1 MFASL
6 NVLKELQK
14 HYETNPK
21 DPLKGIIWHTQGSGK
36 TALTYHLT
44 KLIRDFFSPLNKKT
58 KFYFIVDRLDLLEQA
73 KNEFLKRG
81 LCAHEAENKEDLSQK
96 LKSSSVFENPQG
108 NDEIIVVNIQKF
120 KAPNEEKSPNE
131 DLSDSAPKEIV
142 SKTELQEAAKDNHDL
157 QRVFII
163 DEAHRSY
170 DPKGCFYANLIECD
184 KTAIKIALT
193 GTPLLEDNAQDKATK
208 NTFGDYL
215 HTYSYAESIK
225 DRHTL
230 KLQLEI
236 IEKSYKEKL
245 QAIYRLL
252 QESITIEDIEVKKE
266 TIFNHERYIKEMLFY
281 IIRDLLFFR
290 LGNNDENLKAMVV
303 CFSSKQAK
311 LANLLFNEVQEKV
324 LQENPNLKILKKLQS
339 SLILHNEQEVKE
351 KIYSFKHEDT
361 DIVFVFNMLL
371 TGFDLPSL
379 KRLYI
384 HRELKD
390 HNLLQALAR
399 VNRSYNNMSFGYL
412 IDFVGIKENYDKTT
426 DDYLKELNQFNQS
439 DSNIKDNLK
448 DMFADRKT
456 LEKDIKNAYDD
467 LFNYPIDD
475 IEGMTSAIV
484 SMSEM
489 NELLKVSRAI
499 NTLKERYNLIRTSN
513 DEKILS
519 LKEKMDIE
527 KISKIS
533 SMLHKK
539 AKQLHALKNI
549 NEPKNPNDLI
559 VLEDLIALL
568 DFKIEFKES
577 KELHFKEREEISAKQ
592 KQAKE
597 MLEKIPDQQDKEIQ
611 KFYKDFNKDEKEDFF
626 ITLTDKRLPKLA
638 YDELLSY
645 LFEKHFNDNDLHLKL
660 DIIFNRIS
668 SNNAE
673 LFNTTSTDKTT
684 IALFESISPYV
695 NEESKRA
702 NFTRVLLDKLK
713 KFNFKQAFLNLQNQQ
728 GYDFFAPIFEY
739 LIKDYNNNSGGKY
752 AEYYTP
758 LSIASIIAKL
768 LIDEPTQSVK
778 IYDPS
783 AGTGT
788 LLMALAHQIGTD
800 SCTLYAQD
808 ISQKSLRMLK
818 LNLIL
823 NDLTHSLKNAI
834 EGNTLTNPYHS
845 KECKGKMD
853 YIVSN
858 PPFKLDFS
866 NEHAEISQNKNDFF
880 LGVPNIPKND
890 KSKMPIYTLF
900 FQHCLNMLSNKG
912 KGAIIVPT
920 GFISAKSGIEN
931 KIVRHL
937 VDEKLVYGVVCMPSQ
952 VFANTSTNVSIIF
965 FQKTPSAKEVVLIDA
980 SKLGEEY
987 TENKNKKT
995 RLRTSDI
1002 DLILETFNN
1011 KTPKAD
1017 FCALVSFDEITE
1029 KNYSLNPGQYFII
1042 EDTSEKISQAEF
1054 ENLMQQYSSELTSL
1068 FDESQSLQQEI
1079 LETLKGVRFE

>member
-1 MFASL
+1 MKEKSEFKKHIWRYAQMFASL
-6 NVLKELQK
+6 NILKELQK

-73 KNEFLKRG
+73 KIEFSKRG
-81 LCAHEAENKEDLSQK
+81 LCVHEAENKEDLSQK
-96 LKSSSVFENPQG
+96 LKSSSVFEGSQG

-120 KAPNEEKSPNE
+120 KAPNEEKAPNE
-131 DLSDSAPKEIV
+131 DPSSAPKEII
-142 SKTELQEAAKDNHDL
+142 SKTELQEATKDNHDL

-184 KTAIKIALT
+184 KTALKIALT

-208 NTFGDYL
+208 KTFGNYL

-245 QAIYRLL
+245 QKIYRLL

-266 TIFNHERYIKEMLFY
+266 PIFNHERYIEEMLFY
-281 IIRDLLFFR
+281 IIRDLLNFR
-290 LGNNDENLKAMVV
+290 RVNNDENLKAMVV
-303 CFSSKQAK
+303 CFSSAQAR
-311 LANLLFNEVQEKV
+311 LANLFFNEVQEKV
-324 LQENPNLKILKKLQS
+324 LQENPNLRILNKLKS
-339 SLILHNEQEVKE
+339 SLILHDEQEVKE

-371 TGFDLPSL
+371 TGFDLPNL

-399 VNRSYNNMSFGYL
+399 VNRPYNNMSFGYL

-448 DMFADRKT
+448 DMFADRNI

-475 IEGMTSAIV
+475 VEDMTSAIV

-513 DEKILS
+513 DKKILS

-527 KISKIS
+527 KINKIS
-533 SMLHKK
+533 SMLHQK

-577 KELHFKEREEISAKQ
+577 KELRFKEQEEISTKQ

-597 MLEKIPDQQDKEIQ
+597 ILEKIPDKQDKEIQ
-611 KFYKDFNKDEKEDFF
+611 KISKELSKLIQEPLTNHNFDGISHSYSVIISQLKQHKEQTTNLLNKYNNDRAYV
-626 ITLTDKRLPKLA
+626 ITHKRL
-638 YDELLSY
+638 
-645 LFEKHFNDNDLHLKL
+645 H
-660 DIIFNRIS
+660 NR
-668 SNNAE
+668 
-673 LFNTTSTDKTT
+673 LM
-684 IALFESISPYV
+684 
-695 NEESKRA
+695 EENISKR
-702 NFTRVLLDKLK
+702 
-713 KFNFKQAFLNLQNQQ
+713 
-728 GYDFFAPIFEY
+728 
-739 LIKDYNNNSGGKY
+739 
-752 AEYYTP
+752 
-758 LSIASIIAKL
+758 
-768 LIDEPTQSVK
+768 
-778 IYDPS
+778 
-783 AGTGT
+783 
-788 LLMALAHQIGTD
+788 
-800 SCTLYAQD
+800 
-808 ISQKSLRMLK
+808 
-818 LNLIL
+818 
-823 NDLTHSLKNAI
+823 
-834 EGNTLTNPYHS
+834 
-845 KECKGKMD
+845 
-853 YIVSN
+853 
-858 PPFKLDFS
+858 
-866 NEHAEISQNKNDFF
+866 
-880 LGVPNIPKND
+880 IP
-890 KSKMPIYTLF
+890 
-900 FQHCLNMLSNKG
+900 Q
-912 KGAIIVPT
+912 
-920 GFISAKSGIEN
+920 
-931 KIVRHL
+931 
-937 VDEKLVYGVVCMPSQ
+937 
-952 VFANTSTNVSIIF
+952 
-965 FQKTPSAKEVVLIDA
+965 
-980 SKLGEEY
+980 
-987 TENKNKKT
+987 
-995 RLRTSDI
+995 
-1002 DLILETFNN
+1002 
-1011 KTPKAD
+1011 
-1017 FCALVSFDEITE
+1017 
-1029 KNYSLNPGQYFII
+1029 
-1042 EDTSEKISQAEF
+1042 
-1054 ENLMQQYSSELTSL
+1054 
-1068 FDESQSLQQEI
+1068 
-1079 LETLKGVRFE
+1079 

>member
-1 MFASL
+1 MPYNEITRVQVPALMHLAKLGYDFIPTNSKENKPNLDTDTNILIDSFTQAFERLNPTKNAQDVLAEMKKRLNYDDLGKSFYEYLLKSEHQIIDFDNPNNNLYEMMTELPYKSFRPDITLFINGLPLVNIEVKQPYAKKGIKEERDRHIQRYENPENKIFYNLAQIWLFSDNLPYDENNPDQGTFYSASYSPIFQRFVEASRLDITPPPPENDQNHQNHRSLEEIQKRVLKEFNLKDTDTLESPKETPTNPFLTSFCSHKRLCFILKYGISFLKEKSELKKHIWRYAQMFASL

-14 HYETNPK
+14 HYENNPK

-81 LCAHEAENKEDLSQK
+81 LCVHEAENKEDLSQK
-96 LKSSSVFENPQG
+96 LKNSSVFEGPQG

-120 KAPNEEKSPNE
+120 KAPNEDPS
-131 DLSDSAPKEIV
+131 SAPKEII
-142 SKTELQEAAKDNHDL
+142 SKTELQEATKDNHDL

-184 KTAIKIALT
+184 KTAVKIALT

-208 NTFGDYL
+208 NTFGNYL

-266 TIFNHERYIKEMLFY
+266 TIFNHERYIKEMLYY
-281 IIRDLLFFR
+281 IIRDLLNFR
-290 LGNNDENLKAMVV
+290 RVNNDENLKAMVV
-303 CFSSKQAK
+303 CFSSAQAK
-311 LANLLFNEVQEKV
+311 LANLFFNEVQEKV

-339 SLILHNEQEVKE
+339 SLILHDEQEVKE
-351 KIYSFKHEDT
+351 KIHSFKHEDT

-371 TGFDLPSL
+371 TGFDLPNL

-448 DMFADRKT
+448 DMFADRKV

-475 IEGMTSAIV
+475 IEAMTSAIV
-484 SMSEM
+484 SISEM
-489 NELLKVSRAI
+489 NELLKVSQAI

-539 AKQLHALKNI
+539 AKQLHALKNL
-549 NEPKNPNDLI
+549 NDPKNPNDLMI
-559 VLEDLIALL
+559 LEDLIALL

-577 KELHFKEREEISAKQ
+577 KELHFKEKEEISAKY

-597 MLEKIPDQQDKEIQ
+597 MLEKIPDKQDKEIQ
-611 KFYKDFNKDEKEDFF
+611 KISKELSKLLQEPLTNHNFDGISHSYDAIISQLKQHKEQTTNLLNK
-626 ITLTDKRLPKLA
+626 
-638 YDELLSY
+638 Y
-645 LFEKHFNDNDLHLKL
+645 DNDLSYVITHKRLHDRLMEENISKG
-660 DIIFNRIS
+660 IF
-668 SNNAE
+668 
-673 LFNTTSTDKTT
+673 T
-684 IALFESISPYV
+684 
-695 NEESKRA
+695 
-702 NFTRVLLDKLK
+702 LLSALK
-713 KFNFKQAFLNLQNQQ
+713 KALDERIFK
-728 GYDFFAPIFEY
+728 
-739 LIKDYNNNSGGKY
+739 
-752 AEYYTP
+752 
-758 LSIASIIAKL
+758 
-768 LIDEPTQSVK
+768 
-778 IYDPS
+778 
-783 AGTGT
+783 
-788 LLMALAHQIGTD
+788 
-800 SCTLYAQD
+800 
-808 ISQKSLRMLK
+808 R
-818 LNLIL
+818 
-823 NDLTHSLKNAI
+823 
-834 EGNTLTNPYHS
+834 
-845 KECKGKMD
+845 
-853 YIVSN
+853 
-858 PPFKLDFS
+858 
-866 NEHAEISQNKNDFF
+866 
-880 LGVPNIPKND
+880 
-890 KSKMPIYTLF
+890 
-900 FQHCLNMLSNKG
+900 
-912 KGAIIVPT
+912 
-920 GFISAKSGIEN
+920 
-931 KIVRHL
+931 
-937 VDEKLVYGVVCMPSQ
+937 
-952 VFANTSTNVSIIF
+952 
-965 FQKTPSAKEVVLIDA
+965 
-980 SKLGEEY
+980 
-987 TENKNKKT
+987 
-995 RLRTSDI
+995 
-1002 DLILETFNN
+1002 
-1011 KTPKAD
+1011 
-1017 FCALVSFDEITE
+1017 
-1029 KNYSLNPGQYFII
+1029 
-1042 EDTSEKISQAEF
+1042 
-1054 ENLMQQYSSELTSL
+1054 
-1068 FDESQSLQQEI
+1068 QEI
-1079 LETLKGVRFE
+1079 LNEETTLKTAIKIELRDAFNKNPSLKDLEKEKEFITQTLFNELPQHYNQGNSHA

>member
-1 MFASL
+1 MPYNEITRVQIPALMHLAELGYDFIPTNSKENKPNLDTATNILTDSFTQAFNRLNPNKNAKDVLAEMKKRLNYDDLGKSFYEYLLKSENQIIDFDNPNNNLYEMMTELPYKSFRPDITLFINGLPLVNIEVKQPYAEKGIKEEKDRHIKRYKNPENKVFYNLVQIWLFSDNLPYDEKNPDQGAFYSASYSPIFQRFIEANKLDITPPPPENDQNDQDYQNHRSLEEIQKRILNEFNLKDTDCLKSPKDTPTNSLLTSFCSPKRLCFILKYGISFLQEKSEFKKHIWRYAQMFASL

-14 HYETNPK
+14 HYGTNPNPK

-81 LCAHEAENKEDLSQK
+81 LCVHEAENKEDLSQK
-96 LKSSSVFENPQG
+96 LKNSSVFEGPQG

-120 KAPNEEKSPNE
+120 KAPNEEKPPNE
-131 DLSDSAPKEIV
+131 DPSSAPKEIV
-142 SKTELQEAAKDNHDL
+142 SKTELQESIQNSRDL

-184 KTAIKIALT
+184 KTAVKIALT

-208 NTFGDYL
+208 KTFGNYL

-245 QAIYRLL
+245 QEIYRLL

-281 IIRDLLFFR
+281 IIRDLLNFR
-290 LGNNDENLKAMVV
+290 RVNNDEHLKAMVV
-303 CFSSKQAK
+303 CFSSAQAR

-339 SLILHNEQEVKE
+339 SLILHDEQEVKE
-351 KIYSFKHEDT
+351 KIYSFKHGDT

-371 TGFDLPSL
+371 TGFDLPNL

-399 VNRSYNNMSFGYL
+399 VNRSYKNMSFGYL

-426 DDYLKELNQFNQS
+426 DDYLKELNRFNQS

-448 DMFADRKT
+448 DMFADRNI

-475 IEGMTSAIV
+475 IEAMTSAIV
-484 SMSEM
+484 NISAM
-489 NELLKVSRAI
+489 NELLKVSHAI

-527 KISKIS
+527 KIHKIS
-533 SMLHKK
+533 SMLHQK

-559 VLEDLIALL
+559 ILEDLIALL

-577 KELHFKEREEISAKQ
+577 KELRFKEKEEISAKY

-597 MLEKIPDQQDKEIQ
+597 MLEKIPDKQDKEVQKISKELSKLIQ
-611 KFYKDFNKDEKEDFF
+611 EPLTNHNFDGISHSYSAIISQLKQHKDQTTN
-626 ITLTDKRLPKLA
+626 
-638 YDELLSY
+638 LLSKY
-645 LFEKHFNDNDLHLKL
+645 DNDLSYAITHKRLHDRLMEENISKGIFTLLSALKKAL
-660 DIIFNRIS
+660 DERIS
-668 SNNAE
+668 KRQE
-673 LFNTTSTDKTT
+673 IL
-684 IALFESISPYV
+684 
-695 NEESKRA
+695 NEE
-702 NFTRVLLDKLK
+702 
-713 KFNFKQAFLNLQNQQ
+713 
-728 GYDFFAPIFEY
+728 
-739 LIKDYNNNSGGKY
+739 
-752 AEYYTP
+752 YT
-758 LSIASIIAKL
+758 
-768 LIDEPTQSVK
+768 
-778 IYDPS
+778 
-783 AGTGT
+783 
-788 LLMALAHQIGTD
+788 
-800 SCTLYAQD
+800 
-808 ISQKSLRMLK
+808 
-818 LNLIL
+818 
-823 NDLTHSLKNAI
+823 LKNAI
-834 EGNTLTNPYHS
+834 
-845 KECKGKMD
+845 K
-853 YIVSN
+853 
-858 PPFKLDFS
+858 
-866 NEHAEISQNKNDFF
+866 AELRDAFNKNPSLKDLEKEKEF
-880 LGVPNIPKND
+880 ITQ
-890 KSKMPIYTLF
+890 TLF
-900 FQHCLNMLSNKG
+900 N
-912 KGAIIVPT
+912 
-920 GFISAKSGIEN
+920 
-931 KIVRHL
+931 
-937 VDEKLVYGVVCMPSQ
+937 
-952 VFANTSTNVSIIF
+952 
-965 FQKTPSAKEVVLIDA
+965 
-980 SKLGEEY
+980 
-987 TENKNKKT
+987 
-995 RLRTSDI
+995 
-1002 DLILETFNN
+1002 
-1011 KTPKAD
+1011 
-1017 FCALVSFDEITE
+1017 
-1029 KNYSLNPGQYFII
+1029 
-1042 EDTSEKISQAEF
+1042 
-1054 ENLMQQYSSELTSL
+1054 ELTQNHHQGNSHA
-1068 FDESQSLQQEI
+1068 
-1079 LETLKGVRFE
+1079 

>member
-1 MFASL
+1 PPPPPENHQNHQNHQDYQNHQNHRSLEEIQKRILNEFNLKDTDCLKSPKNTPTNALLTSFCSHKRLCFILKYGISFLKEKSEFKKHIWRYAQMFASL

-44 KLIRDFFSPLNKKT
+44 KLIRDFFSPLGKKT

-81 LCAHEAENKEDLSQK
+81 LCVHEAENKEDLSQK
-96 LKSSSVFENPQG
+96 LKNSSVFEGSQG

-120 KAPNEEKSPNE
+120 KAPNE
-131 DLSDSAPKEIV
+131 DLSNSAPKEII
-142 SKTELQEAAKDNHDL
+142 SKTELQEATKDSHDL

-184 KTAIKIALT
+184 KTAVKIALT

-208 NTFGDYL
+208 NTFGNYL

-281 IIRDLLFFR
+281 IIRDLLNFR
-290 LGNNDENLKAMVV
+290 RVNNDENLKAMVV
-303 CFSSKQAK
+303 CFSSAQAK
-311 LANLLFNEVQEKV
+311 LANCLFNEVQEKV
-324 LQENPNLKILKKLQS
+324 LQENPNLKILNKLQS
-339 SLILHNEQEVKE
+339 SLILHDEQEVKE

-448 DMFADRKT
+448 DMFADRET

-475 IEGMTSAIV
+475 IEAMTSTIV
-484 SMSEM
+484 NISKM
-489 NELLKVSRAI
+489 NELLKISQAI

-527 KISKIS
+527 KINKIS
-533 SMLHKK
+533 SMLGKK

-568 DFKIEFKES
+568 DFKIEFKER
-577 KELHFKEREEISAKQ
+577 KELRFKEKEEISTKQ

-597 MLEKIPDQQDKEIQ
+597 MLEKIPDKQDKEVQ
-611 KFYKDFNKDEKEDFF
+611 KISKELSKLLQEP
-626 ITLTDKRLPKLA
+626 LTNHNFDGISHSYSVIISQLKQHK
-638 YDELLSY
+638 EQTTNLLSKY
-645 LFEKHFNDNDLHLKL
+645 DNDLSYVITHKRLHDRLMEENISKGIFTLLSALKKAL
-660 DIIFNRIS
+660 DARIS
-668 SNNAE
+668 KRQE
-673 LFNTTSTDKTT
+673 IL
-684 IALFESISPYV
+684 
-695 NEESKRA
+695 NEE
-702 NFTRVLLDKLK
+702 
-713 KFNFKQAFLNLQNQQ
+713 
-728 GYDFFAPIFEY
+728 
-739 LIKDYNNNSGGKY
+739 
-752 AEYYTP
+752 YY
-758 LSIASIIAKL
+758 
-768 LIDEPTQSVK
+768 
-778 IYDPS
+778 
-783 AGTGT
+783 
-788 LLMALAHQIGTD
+788 
-800 SCTLYAQD
+800 
-808 ISQKSLRMLK
+808 
-818 LNLIL
+818 
-823 NDLTHSLKNAI
+823 LKNAI
-834 EGNTLTNPYHS
+834 KIELNDAFKKDTSLKDLE
-845 KECKGKMD
+845 KEKEL
-853 YIVSN
+853 I
-858 PPFKLDFS
+858 
-866 NEHAEISQNKNDFF
+866 IQ
-880 LGVPNIPKND
+880 
-890 KSKMPIYTLF
+890 TLF
-900 FQHCLNMLSNKG
+900 N
-912 KGAIIVPT
+912 
-920 GFISAKSGIEN
+920 
-931 KIVRHL
+931 
-937 VDEKLVYGVVCMPSQ
+937 
-952 VFANTSTNVSIIF
+952 
-965 FQKTPSAKEVVLIDA
+965 
-980 SKLGEEY
+980 
-987 TENKNKKT
+987 
-995 RLRTSDI
+995 
-1002 DLILETFNN
+1002 
-1011 KTPKAD
+1011 
-1017 FCALVSFDEITE
+1017 
-1029 KNYSLNPGQYFII
+1029 
-1042 EDTSEKISQAEF
+1042 
-1054 ENLMQQYSSELTSL
+1054 ELTQNHHQGNL
-1068 FDESQSLQQEI
+1068 HA
-1079 LETLKGVRFE
+1079 

>member
-1 MFASL
+1 MPYNEITRVQVPALMHLAKLGYDFISQKNKPNLDTATNILTDSFTQSFERLNPNKNAKDVLAEMKKRLNHDDLGKRFYEYLLKSEHQIIDFDNPNNNLYEMMAELPYKSLRTDITLFINGLPLVNIEVKQPFAEKGIEEEKNRHIQRYENPENKVFCNLAQIWLFSDNLPYDEAKPDQGVFYSASYSPIFQRFVEANRLDITPPPPENEQNHQNHRSLEEIQKRILNEFNLKDTDTLESPKETPTNSLLTSFCSHKRLCFILKYGISFLKEKSEFKKHIWRYAQMFASL

-44 KLIRDFFSPLNKKT
+44 KLIRDFFSRSNLNKKT

-73 KNEFLKRG
+73 KNEFSKRG
-81 LCAHEAENKEDLSQK
+81 LCVHEAENKEDLSQK
-96 LKSSSVFENPQG
+96 LKNSRVFEGPQG

-120 KAPNEEKSPNE
+120 KAPNEEKAPNE
-131 DLSDSAPKEIV
+131 DPSSAPKEII

-208 NTFGDYL
+208 KTFGNYL

-245 QAIYRLL
+245 QQEIYRLL
-252 QESITIEDIEVKKE
+252 QESITIKDVEVKKE
-266 TIFNHERYIKEMLFY
+266 PIFNHERYINAMLFY
-281 IIRDLLFFR
+281 IIRDLLNFR
-290 LGNNDENLKAMVV
+290 RANNDENLKAMVV
-303 CFSSKQAK
+303 CFSSTQAK

-324 LQENPNLKILKKLQS
+324 LQENPNLKTLNKLQS
-339 SLILHNEQEVKE
+339 SLILHDEQEVKE
-351 KIYSFKHEDT
+351 KIYSFKYEDT

-399 VNRSYNNMSFGYL
+399 VNRSYKNMSFGHL
-412 IDFVGIKENYDKTT
+412 IDFVGIKGNYDKTT

-439 DSNIKDNLK
+439 NSNIKDSLK
-448 DMFADRKT
+448 DMFADRNI

-475 IEGMTSAIV
+475 IEAMTSAIV
-484 SMSEM
+484 SMSAM
-489 NELLKVSRAI
+489 NELVKVSHAI

-533 SMLHKK
+533 SMLSKK

-559 VLEDLIALL
+559 ILEDLIALL

-577 KELHFKEREEISAKQ
+577 KELHFKEKEEISAKY

-597 MLEKIPDQQDKEIQ
+597 MLEKIPDKQDKEVQKISKELSKLIQ
-611 KFYKDFNKDEKEDFF
+611 EPLTNHNFDGISHSYSAIISQLKQHKEQTTNLLNKYNNDRAYVITHKRLHDRLMEENISKGIFTLLSALKKALDERISKRQEILNEETTLKTAIKVELRDAFNKNPSLKDLKKEE
-626 ITLTDKRLPKLA
+626 
-638 YDELLSY
+638 EL
-645 LFEKHFNDNDLHLKL
+645 
-660 DIIFNRIS
+660 IIQT
-668 SNNAE
+668 
-673 LFNTTSTDKTT
+673 LFNE
-684 IALFESISPYV
+684 L
-695 NEESKRA
+695 
-702 NFTRVLLDKLK
+702 
-713 KFNFKQAFLNLQNQQ
+713 
-728 GYDFFAPIFEY
+728 
-739 LIKDYNNNSGGKY
+739 
-752 AEYYTP
+752 
-758 LSIASIIAKL
+758 
-768 LIDEPTQSVK
+768 
-778 IYDPS
+778 
-783 AGTGT
+783 
-788 LLMALAHQIGTD
+788 
-800 SCTLYAQD
+800 
-808 ISQKSLRMLK
+808 
-818 LNLIL
+818 
-823 NDLTHSLKNAI
+823 
-834 EGNTLTNPYHS
+834 
-845 KECKGKMD
+845 
-853 YIVSN
+853 
-858 PPFKLDFS
+858 
-866 NEHAEISQNKNDFF
+866 
-880 LGVPNIPKND
+880 PKND
-890 KSKMPIYTLF
+890 N
-900 FQHCLNMLSNKG
+900 QGNLN
-912 KGAIIVPT
+912 A
-920 GFISAKSGIEN
+920 
-931 KIVRHL
+931 
-937 VDEKLVYGVVCMPSQ
+937 
-952 VFANTSTNVSIIF
+952 
-965 FQKTPSAKEVVLIDA
+965 
-980 SKLGEEY
+980 
-987 TENKNKKT
+987 
-995 RLRTSDI
+995 
-1002 DLILETFNN
+1002 
-1011 KTPKAD
+1011 
-1017 FCALVSFDEITE
+1017 
-1029 KNYSLNPGQYFII
+1029 
-1042 EDTSEKISQAEF
+1042 
-1054 ENLMQQYSSELTSL
+1054 
-1068 FDESQSLQQEI
+1068 
-1079 LETLKGVRFE
+1079 

>member
-14 HYETNPK
+14 HYGTNPNPK

-81 LCAHEAENKEDLSQK
+81 LCVHEAENKEDLSQK
-96 LKSSSVFENPQG
+96 LKNSSVFEGPQG

-120 KAPNEEKSPNE
+120 KAPNE
-131 DLSDSAPKEIV
+131 DLSSAPKEII
-142 SKTELQEAAKDNHDL
+142 SKTELQEATKDNHDL

-184 KTAIKIALT
+184 KTAVKIALT

-208 NTFGDYL
+208 NTFGNYL

-245 QAIYRLL
+245 QEIYRLL

-266 TIFNHERYIKEMLFY
+266 TIFNHERYIKAMLFY
-281 IIRDLLFFR
+281 IIRDLLNFR
-290 LGNNDENLKAMVV
+290 RVNNDENLKAMVI
-303 CFSSKQAK
+303 CFSSAQAR

-339 SLILHNEQEVKE
+339 SLILHDEQEVKE
-351 KIYSFKHEDT
+351 KIHSFKHGDT

-412 IDFVGIKENYDKTT
+412 IDFVGIQENFDKTT
-426 DDYLKELNQFNQS
+426 DDYLKELNRFNQS
-439 DSNIKDNLK
+439 GANSDSNLK
-448 DMFADRKT
+448 DMFADRKV

-467 LFNYPIDD
+467 LFNYPIDN
-475 IEGMTSAIV
+475 IEAMTSTIV
-484 SMSEM
+484 NISEM
-489 NELLKVSRAI
+489 NELLKVSCAI

-527 KISKIS
+527 KIHKIS
-533 SMLHKK
+533 SMLYKK

-568 DFKIEFKES
+568 DFKIEFKER
-577 KELHFKEREEISAKQ
+577 KELRFKEKEEISAKY

-597 MLEKIPDQQDKEIQ
+597 MLEKIPDKQDKEIQ
-611 KFYKDFNKDEKEDFF
+611 KFYKDFSKLLQTPATSQNFEEISHSYSVIISQLKQHKEQTTNLLNKYNNDRAYV
-626 ITLTDKRLPKLA
+626 ITHKRLHDRLMEENISKGIFT
-638 YDELLSY
+638 LLSA
-645 LFEKHFNDNDLHLKL
+645 LKKAL
-660 DIIFNRIS
+660 DARIS
-668 SNNAE
+668 
-673 LFNTTSTDKTT
+673 
-684 IALFESISPYV
+684 
-695 NEESKRA
+695 KR
-702 NFTRVLLDKLK
+702 
-713 KFNFKQAFLNLQNQQ
+713 
-728 GYDFFAPIFEY
+728 
-739 LIKDYNNNSGGKY
+739 
-752 AEYYTP
+752 
-758 LSIASIIAKL
+758 
-768 LIDEPTQSVK
+768 
-778 IYDPS
+778 
-783 AGTGT
+783 
-788 LLMALAHQIGTD
+788 
-800 SCTLYAQD
+800 
-808 ISQKSLRMLK
+808 
-818 LNLIL
+818 
-823 NDLTHSLKNAI
+823 
-834 EGNTLTNPYHS
+834 
-845 KECKGKMD
+845 
-853 YIVSN
+853 
-858 PPFKLDFS
+858 
-866 NEHAEISQNKNDFF
+866 
-880 LGVPNIPKND
+880 
-890 KSKMPIYTLF
+890 
-900 FQHCLNMLSNKG
+900 
-912 KGAIIVPT
+912 
-920 GFISAKSGIEN
+920 
-931 KIVRHL
+931 
-937 VDEKLVYGVVCMPSQ
+937 
-952 VFANTSTNVSIIF
+952 
-965 FQKTPSAKEVVLIDA
+965 
-980 SKLGEEY
+980 
-987 TENKNKKT
+987 
-995 RLRTSDI
+995 
-1002 DLILETFNN
+1002 
-1011 KTPKAD
+1011 
-1017 FCALVSFDEITE
+1017 
-1029 KNYSLNPGQYFII
+1029 
-1042 EDTSEKISQAEF
+1042 
-1054 ENLMQQYSSELTSL
+1054 
-1068 FDESQSLQQEI
+1068 QEI
-1079 LETLKGVRFE
+1079 LNEETTLKTAIKAELRNAFNKNPSLKDLEKEKEFITQTLFNELTQNHHQGNLNA

>member
-1 MFASL
+1 MPYNEITRVQIPALMHLAKLGYDFIPAKNKLNLDTATNILTDSFTQAFERLNPTKNAKDALAEMKKRLNYDDLGKSFYEYLLKSENQIIDFDNPSNNLYEMMAELPYKSLRTDITLFINGLPLVNIEVKQPFAKKGIKEEKNRHIQRYENPENKVFYNLVQIWLFSDNLPYDENNPDQGVFYSASYSPIFQRFVEANRLDIIHHPPPTRHTQKEIQKRILKEFNLKDTDTPKSPEDTPTNSLLTSFCSHKRLCFILKYGISFLKEKSEFKKHLWRYAQMFASL

-81 LCAHEAENKEDLSQK
+81 LCVHEAENKEDLSQK
-96 LKSSSVFENPQG
+96 LKNSSVFEGPQG

-120 KAPNEEKSPNE
+120 KSPNEEKDPNE
-131 DLSDSAPKEIV
+131 DLSSAPKEII
-142 SKTELQEAAKDNHDL
+142 SKTELQEATKDSHDL

-184 KTAIKIALT
+184 KTALKIALT

-208 NTFGDYL
+208 NTFGNYL

-252 QESITIEDIEVKKE
+252 QESITIEDVEVKKE

-281 IIRDLLFFR
+281 IIRDLLNFR
-290 LGNNDENLKAMVV
+290 RLNNDENLKAMVI
-303 CFSSKQAK
+303 CFSSAQAK
-311 LANLLFNEVQEKV
+311 LANLFFNEVQEKV

-339 SLILHNEQEVKE
+339 SLILHDEQEVKE

-371 TGFDLPSL
+371 TGFDLPNL

-399 VNRSYNNMSFGYL
+399 VNRPYNNVSFGYL

-439 DSNIKDNLK
+439 DSNIQDNLK
-448 DMFADRKT
+448 DMFADRKV

-475 IEGMTSAIV
+475 VEGMTSTIV
-484 SMSEM
+484 NISEM
-489 NELLKVSRAI
+489 NELLKVSHAI
-499 NTLKERYNLIRTSN
+499 NTLKINYNLIRTSN

-519 LKEKMDIE
+519 LKEKIDIE
-527 KISKIS
+527 KINKIS

-549 NEPKNPNDLI
+549 NEPKNPNDLMI
-559 VLEDLIALL
+559 LEDLIALL

-577 KELHFKEREEISAKQ
+577 KELRFKEKEEISAKY

-597 MLEKIPDQQDKEIQ
+597 MLEKIPDKQDKEVQKISKELSKLIQ
-611 KFYKDFNKDEKEDFF
+611 EPLTNHNFDGISHSYSVIISQLQQYNQQTTNLLNRYNNDRAYA
-626 ITLTDKRLPKLA
+626 ITHKRLHNRLM
-638 YDELLSY
+638 EENISNGIFTLLSA
-645 LFEKHFNDNDLHLKL
+645 LKKAL
-660 DIIFNRIS
+660 DERIS
-668 SNNAE
+668 KRQE
-673 LFNTTSTDKTT
+673 IL
-684 IALFESISPYV
+684 
-695 NEESKRA
+695 NEE
-702 NFTRVLLDKLK
+702 T
-713 KFNFKQAFLNLQNQQ
+713 
-728 GYDFFAPIFEY
+728 
-739 LIKDYNNNSGGKY
+739 
-752 AEYYTP
+752 T
-758 LSIASIIAKL
+758 
-768 LIDEPTQSVK
+768 
-778 IYDPS
+778 
-783 AGTGT
+783 
-788 LLMALAHQIGTD
+788 
-800 SCTLYAQD
+800 
-808 ISQKSLRMLK
+808 
-818 LNLIL
+818 
-823 NDLTHSLKNAI
+823 LKNAI
-834 EGNTLTNPYHS
+834 KIELRDAFKENPS
-845 KECKGKMD
+845 LKDLQKETEF
-853 YIVSN
+853 IT
-858 PPFKLDFS
+858 
-866 NEHAEISQNKNDFF
+866 Q
-880 LGVPNIPKND
+880 
-890 KSKMPIYTLF
+890 TLF
-900 FQHCLNMLSNKG
+900 N
-912 KGAIIVPT
+912 
-920 GFISAKSGIEN
+920 
-931 KIVRHL
+931 
-937 VDEKLVYGVVCMPSQ
+937 
-952 VFANTSTNVSIIF
+952 
-965 FQKTPSAKEVVLIDA
+965 
-980 SKLGEEY
+980 
-987 TENKNKKT
+987 
-995 RLRTSDI
+995 
-1002 DLILETFNN
+1002 
-1011 KTPKAD
+1011 
-1017 FCALVSFDEITE
+1017 
-1029 KNYSLNPGQYFII
+1029 
-1042 EDTSEKISQAEF
+1042 
-1054 ENLMQQYSSELTSL
+1054 ELTQNHHQGNL
-1068 FDESQSLQQEI
+1068 HA
-1079 LETLKGVRFE
+1079 

>member
-1 MFASL
+1 MPYNEITRVQIPALMHLAKLGYDFIPTNSKENKPNLDTATNILTDSFTKSFERLNPNKNAKETLAEMKKRLNYDDLGKSFYEYLLKSENQIIDFDNPNNNLYEMMAELPYKSFRPDITLFINGLPLVDIEVKQPYAGQGIKEERDRHIKRYKNPENKVFYNLAQIWLFSDNLPYDENNPDQGAFYSASYSPIFQRFVESNRLDITPPPPRKNHQNHQNHRSLEEIQKRILNEFNLKDTDLPKSPKDTPTNALLTSFCSPKRLCFILKYGISFLKEKSEFKKHIWRYAQMFASL

-14 HYETNPK
+14 HYGTDPNPK

-44 KLIRDFFSPLNKKT
+44 KLIKDFFNPLGKKT

-73 KNEFLKRG
+73 KSEFSKRG
-81 LCAHEAENKEDLSQK
+81 LCVHEAENKEDLSQK

-120 KAPNEEKSPNE
+120 KAPNEEKVPNE
-131 DLSDSAPKEIV
+131 DLSNSAPKEII
-142 SKTELQEAAKDNHDL
+142 SKTDLQESIQNSHDL

-208 NTFGDYL
+208 KTFGNYL

-230 KLQLEI
+230 KLQLET

-281 IIRDLLFFR
+281 IIIDLLNFR
-290 LGNNDENLKAMVV
+290 RVNNDENLKAMVV
-303 CFSSKQAK
+303 CFSSAQAK

-324 LQENPNLKILKKLQS
+324 LQENPNLRILNKLKS
-339 SLILHNEQEVKE
+339 SLILHDEQEVKE

-371 TGFDLPSL
+371 TGFDLPNL

-412 IDFVGIKENYDKTT
+412 IDFVGIQENFDKTT
-426 DDYLKELNQFNQS
+426 DDYLKELNRFNQS
-439 DSNIKDNLK
+439 DFNIKDNLK
-448 DMFADRKT
+448 DMFADRNI

-484 SMSEM
+484 NISGM

-499 NTLKERYNLIRTSN
+499 NTLKERYNLIRISN
-513 DEKILS
+513 DKKILS

-549 NEPKNPNDLI
+549 NDPKNPNDLMI
-559 VLEDLIALL
+559 LEDLIALL
-568 DFKIEFKES
+568 DFKIEFKER
-577 KELHFKEREEISAKQ
+577 KELRFKEQEEINAKQ

-597 MLEKIPDQQDKEIQ
+597 ILEKIPDQQDKEIQ
-611 KFYKDFNKDEKEDFF
+611 KFYKDFSKLLQTPATSQNFEEISHSYDAIISQLKQHKEQTTHLLNK
-626 ITLTDKRLPKLA
+626 
-638 YDELLSY
+638 Y
-645 LFEKHFNDNDLHLKL
+645 DNDLSYAITHKRLHKCLMEQNIYNPAGIFTLLSALKKAL
-660 DIIFNRIS
+660 DARIFKRQEI
-668 SNNAE
+668 
-673 LFNTTSTDKTT
+673 L
-684 IALFESISPYV
+684 
-695 NEESKRA
+695 NEE
-702 NFTRVLLDKLK
+702 
-713 KFNFKQAFLNLQNQQ
+713 
-728 GYDFFAPIFEY
+728 
-739 LIKDYNNNSGGKY
+739 
-752 AEYYTP
+752 YY
-758 LSIASIIAKL
+758 
-768 LIDEPTQSVK
+768 
-778 IYDPS
+778 
-783 AGTGT
+783 
-788 LLMALAHQIGTD
+788 
-800 SCTLYAQD
+800 
-808 ISQKSLRMLK
+808 
-818 LNLIL
+818 
-823 NDLTHSLKNAI
+823 LKNAI
-834 EGNTLTNPYHS
+834 KIELNEAFKKDPSLKDLK
-845 KECKGKMD
+845 KEKEL
-853 YIVSN
+853 IV
-858 PPFKLDFS
+858 
-866 NEHAEISQNKNDFF
+866 Q
-880 LGVPNIPKND
+880 
-890 KSKMPIYTLF
+890 TLF
-900 FQHCLNMLSNKG
+900 N
-912 KGAIIVPT
+912 
-920 GFISAKSGIEN
+920 
-931 KIVRHL
+931 
-937 VDEKLVYGVVCMPSQ
+937 
-952 VFANTSTNVSIIF
+952 
-965 FQKTPSAKEVVLIDA
+965 
-980 SKLGEEY
+980 
-987 TENKNKKT
+987 
-995 RLRTSDI
+995 
-1002 DLILETFNN
+1002 
-1011 KTPKAD
+1011 
-1017 FCALVSFDEITE
+1017 
-1029 KNYSLNPGQYFII
+1029 
-1042 EDTSEKISQAEF
+1042 
-1054 ENLMQQYSSELTSL
+1054 ELTQNHHQGNSHA
-1068 FDESQSLQQEI
+1068 
-1079 LETLKGVRFE
+1079 